1 MMKKLRLV
9 WLLVAGLSVLAGCAS
24 RQNEQGSF
32 RPGGGI
38 AEYREITDK
47 ATHAIERALASLD
60 TVAGQS
66 NGCSPEALKALS
78 ADVQYL
84 QVESVQTR
92 ARAQAIIARG
102 DGYFE
107 RFHETLATVEDPKQA
122 ALIQKQRPQLEE
134 KFRELKRSSQE
145 VQAVFKPFLD
155 RLRGLRNSLET
166 DPASLLTNPSQKS
179 LAETRSN
186 GSLLL
191 EHLARIREQL
201 DAMKTMITLP
211 GTPNQ

>member
-1 MMKKLRLV
+1 
-9 WLLVAGLSVLAGCAS
+9 
-24 RQNEQGSF
+24 
-32 RPGGGI
+32 
-38 AEYREITDK
+38 
-47 ATHAIERALASLD
+47 
-60 TVAGQS
+60 
-66 NGCSPEALKALS
+66 LKALS
-78 ADVQYL
+78 ADVQFL

-134 KFRELKRSSQE
+134 KFRDLKRTSQE

-166 DPASLLTNPSQKS
+166 DPASFLTSPAQES
-179 LAETRSN
+179 LAETRNN
-186 GSLLL
+186 GRQLL
-191 EHLARIREQL
+191 EHLSRIREQL
-201 DAMKTMITLP
+201 NAMQGMITLP
-211 GTPNQ
+211 GSPNQ